1 METVLCNNNWMAV
14 SFHLL
19 VSPST
24 RRSAKRTEER
34 EMGGSDERETTDYV
48 TMEMIVAGKEEDETL
63 GKKFLS
69 LSFVSSSLFPQ
80 STDLSRLT
88 TFFLPSSS
96 VQLTPANFR
105 DNRLNDTAFPFS
117 SKCKT
122 RGMGKRERER
132 EMPIFYSWYSKNEKT
147 NRSIEPTYNK
157 QTPFNHNHPAITIL
171 LRSNDLILVKQPAK
185 PIHDTFLKTVV
196 SANEKPITVS
206 KTIPCNL
213 QWTNFFPPNCV
224 RIFSSIDLEQ
234 SALIDINMYI
244 ELINVINVI
253 DLLFTLLEKIDR

>member
-1 METVLCNNNWMAV
+1 
-14 SFHLL
+14 
-19 VSPST
+19 
-24 RRSAKRTEER
+24 
-34 EMGGSDERETTDYV
+34 
-48 TMEMIVAGKEEDETL
+48 
-63 GKKFLS
+63 
-69 LSFVSSSLFPQ
+69 
-80 STDLSRLT
+80 
-88 TFFLPSSS
+88 
-96 VQLTPANFR
+96 
-105 DNRLNDTAFPFS
+105 
-117 SKCKT
+117 
-122 RGMGKRERER
+122 
-132 EMPIFYSWYSKNEKT
+132 MPIFYSWYSKNEKT

-157 QTPFNHNHPAITIL
+157 QTPFNHNHSAITIL

-244 ELINVINVI
+244 ELINVINQVTI
-253 DLLFTLLEKIDR
+253 NPHRSSFHSYSRRSTDERINKDYLRLSYYAREKPCISLPRQM